1 MKLTVIGS
9 GYVGLV
15 TGVCLADTGND
26 VVGLDQDA
34 SKVEMLNRGECVIFE
49 PGLGEILRSNM
60 SAGRLRF
67 TTDKPA
73 AIRHGDVIFIAVG
86 TPPKD
91 NGEPDLRA
99 VYAVGD
105 DIATHADRPKI
116 VVIKST
122 VPVGTGDE
130 LQARLDRRA
139 RVRCTVVNNPE
150 FLKEGSAV
158 ADFQKPDRVIIGASD
173 AEAAAAISELHEPF
187 IRNQRPVY
195 TMARAAA
202 EMTKYAANACLAARI
217 SFINQIANVCDALG
231 IDVNDVRRGIGS
243 DSRIGFQFLYPGA
256 GYGGSCFPKDIQ
268 GLIHVARRAGVQADL
283 LESVHQVNLR
293 QRQLLFNRISSRFE
307 GDVKGKTVA
316 IWGVSFKPRTDDI
329 REAPAVVLIEQ
340 LLEAGATVRA
350 HDPEALGNLRGRFG
364 DRVVYCASAYAAL
377 DAADALAIC
386 TEWNEFRSPDFQEMR
401 KRMRRPII
409 FDGRNLYSLD
419 TMRRQ
424 GFEYFGIG
432 RASSPAAQTGPTN
445 PADTPAAAQN
455 REGCV
460 R

>member
-91 NGEPDLRA
+91 DGAPDLSA

-105 DIATHADRPKI
+105 EIAASSDRPKI
-116 VVIKST
+116 VVLKST

-130 LQARLDRRA
+130 LQARLDRQA

-158 ADFQKPDRVIIGASD
+158 ADFQKPDRVIIGAAD
-173 AEAAAAISELHEPF
+173 PEAAAVIAELHEPF

-195 TMARAAA
+195 TMARSAA

-217 SFINQIANVCDALG
+217 SFINQIANICDALG
-231 IDVNDVRRGIGS
+231 IDVNEVRRGIGS

-256 GYGGSCFPKDIQ
+256 GYGGSCFPKDTQ
-268 GLIHVARRAGVQADL
+268 GLIHVARRAGAQADL

-293 QRQLLFNRISSRFE
+293 QRRLLFDRISRRFA
-307 GDVKGKTVA
+307 GGVKGITVA

-340 LLEAGATVRA
+340 LLGAGAAVRA
-350 HDPEALGNLRGRFG
+350 HDPEALGNLEARFG
-364 DRVVYCASAYAAL
+364 DRIVYCASAYSAL
-377 DAADALAIC
+377 DGADALAIC
-386 TEWNEFRSPDFQEMR
+386 TEWNEFRSPDFEEMR

-409 FDGRNLYSLD
+409 FDGRNLYSLE

-432 RASSPAAQTGPTN
+432 RSGGSIAKAGPDKPGESPVAAK
-445 PADTPAAAQN
+445 
-455 REGCV
+455 V